1 MESRKSK
8 KKVYVVFAADILHG
22 GHINILSNAA
32 KYGDVIVGLLT
43 DKAITSYKKLP
54 QINFKQREIVLKN
67 IKFVKTIIPQYEIDY
82 TKNLNK
88 IKPDYVLHGDDWKTG
103 ILSNIRAK
111 VIKQL
116 KKWNGKLIEI
126 PYTKNIS
133 STLIKKRT
141 LEAGNTPLNRVSK
154 LKRLIEAKDI
164 VKFLECHNSLTGLII
179 ENLSYSNSKKFE
191 EFDGMWSSSLTDSL
205 SRGKPDNQSIDL
217 STRLLGLN
225 EILDV
230 TTKPIIFDA
239 DNGGRTEHI
248 PYTIKTLERLGVSS
262 IVIEDKI
269 GLKKNSLFKNQT
281 GVKQDSIK
289 NFSEKI
295 YAAKKAKKIDD
306 FFVVA
311 RIESLILKKGKKDA
325 IKRAEAYSEAGADA
339 ILIHSKEKNPN
350 KIFDFSKT
358 FLKSK
363 FHKPIIAVPS
373 TYSIVKENVLAKN
386 GIRVVIYANQLLRAS
401 YPAMYNTAKK
411 ILKHKRSKEAEKNIT
426 SIDNIINLI

>member
-230 TTKPIIFDA
+230 TTKPVIFDA